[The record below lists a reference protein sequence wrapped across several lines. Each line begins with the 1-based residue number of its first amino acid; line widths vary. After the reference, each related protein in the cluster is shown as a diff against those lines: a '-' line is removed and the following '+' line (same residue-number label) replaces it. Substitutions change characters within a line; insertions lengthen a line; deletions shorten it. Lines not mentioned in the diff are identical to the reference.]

1 MQNIINWLIFVNVIG
16 VGILALMPEKLNKTY
31 KIFTLVT
38 SNLLFLLS
46 LFMWLNFNKNTLQF
60 QFVTASSW
68 LSEFNIHLIFG
79 VDGISLFFLVLTTL
93 IFPFT
98 ILASWN
104 LKNSKLLMI
113 NLLLIEFFL
122 ILTFTVLDLFL
133 FCLFFESLLIPM
145 FFIIISW
152 GNRER
157 RIKALSYFFLYT
169 LFGSVFLLL
178 ALFILYFEFQS
189 TSFSVLMFHDLSH
202 DKQLVVWLLLFLVFA
217 IKIPIFPFHI
227 WLPEAHVEAPTVG
240 SVLLAGLLLKLGGYG
255 MLRFLFLF
263 NYARYYYQPLIL
275 TLCLISIL
283 FSSMMALR
291 QLDMKRII
299 AYSSIAHMNFALL
312 GYFSNTIYGIMG
324 GTLLMVSHGIVSSAL
339 FLLVGVLY
347 DRYHTRNIYY
357 YGGLVQIMPLFALF
371 FFIFTISN
379 FSFPGTSNFIGE
391 LLVLVGLGQAAQ
403 KFVLIIAALST
414 LFGLVYSILLFN
426 RIVFGNLKTNYI
438 KAFSDMTRQEFYI
451 LTPLLILN
459 IVMGL
464 VPNPII
470 TTCYFTLKNLVYITS
485 PQENVSISVTSDDSF
500 WFAIN

>member
-1 MQNIINWLIFVNVIG
+1 MQNIINWLIFGNLFGIG
-16 VGILALMPEKLNKTY
+16 LLALLPEKLNKIY
-31 KIFTLVT
+31 KIVTLITTNV
-38 SNLLFLLS
+38 LFLIS

-60 QFVTASSW
+60 QFVTASGW
-68 LSEFNIHLIFG
+68 LSGFNIHLIFG
-79 VDGISLFFLVLTTL
+79 VDGISLFFVLLTTL

-104 LKNSKLLMI
+104 LKNSKLLII

-169 LFGSVFLLL
+169 LFGSVFLFL
-178 ALFILYFEFQS
+178 ALFILYFELGS
-189 TSFSVLMFHDLSH
+189 TSFSVLMFHDLAI
-202 DKQLVVWLLLFLVFA
+202 DKQLIVWLLLFLVFA
-217 IKIPIFPFHI
+217 IKVPTFPFHI

-240 SVLLAGLLLKLGGYG
+240 SVLLAALLLKLGGYG
-255 MLRFLFLF
+255 IVRFLFLF
-263 NYARYYYQPLIL
+263 NYARYYYQPLVL

-283 FSSMMALR
+283 FASIIALR
-291 QLDMKRII
+291 QLDIKRII
-299 AYSSIAHMNFALL
+299 AYSSIAHINFALL
-312 GYFSNTIYGIMG
+312 GFFSNTIYGIIG
-324 GTLLMVSHGIVSSAL
+324 GILLIVSHGIVSAAL

-357 YGGLVQIMPLFALF
+357 YGGLVQVIPLFAF
-371 FFIFTISN
+371 FFFLFTISN
-379 FSFPGTSNFIGE
+379 FSFPGTSNFVGE

-414 LFGLVYSILLFN
+414 LFGLLYSILLFN
-426 RIVFGNLKTNYI
+426 RIIFGNLKIQYI
-438 KAFSDMTRQEFYI
+438 KTFSDITRQEFYI
-451 LTPLLILN
+451 LIPLLILN
-459 IVMGL
+459 ILIGL
-464 VPNPII
+464 IPNPII
-470 TTCYFTLKNLVYITS
+470 TTCYFALKNLVYITLPMTS
-485 PQENVSISVTSDDSF
+485 EVFKIISEESL
-500 WFAIN
+500 